1 MNKRVSRLE
10 WRIDVLA
17 QALAEV
23 EGLTQYP
30 QHESLRRLARIA
42 KVAHGALARAGDD
55 CFEHPGRDAEGRDD
69 QAK

>member
-1 MNKRVSRLE
+1 MNKRISRLE

-30 QHESLRRLARIA
+30 QIEPLRRLARIA

-55 CFEHPGRDAEGRDD
+55 SSEGRDD